1 MAEFFCSCKESKIEN
16 RRSFYGCFAVGPFNP
31 GQGLTVANALRRT
44 LLSEL
49 KGIAI
54 TSVEIDGVTH
64 EYSTL
69 PGIRESVL
77 DVLLNLKEIVLTS
90 SDLLPFAPGCFDLE
104 NLKNDQQLDQLS
116 ESSSFLPYYLT
127 NKQDNVV
134 SSQVGLYPENVL
146 KNNKAQINK
155 TGFYRYSDSTAP
167 KELSFP
173 QIGYLQ
179 ARGPGIVKAFDLKL
193 PSSIVCVDPDQYIA
207 TLSENGILN
216 FKFTIDKGENCS
228 FNVSNF
234 LTKSLPKKNDEFFY
248 QTQPKKTKKE
258 KNTLLIDALFMP
270 VNKVNYIIES
280 YQGGPITNPKEKLK
294 EVVVLEIWTN
304 GSVHPRQAFYDAL
317 KNLNSLFSQLEKIK
331 ILNSAVIESVV

>member
-16 RRSFYGCFAVGPFNP
+16 RRSFYGCFALGPFNP

-54 TSVEIDGVTH
+54 TSAEIDGVAH

-69 PGIRESVL
+69 PGLRESVL

-90 SDLLPFAPGCFDLE
+90 SDFLPFSLGGD
-104 NLKNDQQLDQLS
+104 NS
-116 ESSSFLPYYLT
+116 ESLTEPQKLNQINKNSSFLPYYLRQ
-127 NKQDNVV
+127 NQINV
-134 SSQVGLYPENVL
+134 SSGQVNFDSEVSL
-146 KNNKAQINK
+146 KTNK
-155 TGFYRYSDSTAP
+155 TGLSRYSESIMTQ
-167 KELSFP
+167 KCTFP

-193 PSSIVCVDPDQYIA
+193 PPSIVCVDPDQYIA
-207 TLSENGILN
+207 TLSEDGMLN
-216 FKFTIDKGENCS
+216 LKFTIDRGENS
-228 FNVSNF
+228 PFNLSHL
-234 LTKSLPKKNDEFFY
+234 LTKSLSKKTDEFLY
-248 QTQPKKTKKE
+248 TAQPKKTKKQE
-258 KNTLLIDALFMP
+258 KSLLIDALFMP

-294 EVVVLEIWTN
+294 EVIVLEIWTN
-304 GSVHPRQAFYDAL
+304 GSLHPRQAFYDAL
-317 KNLNSLFSQLEKIK
+317 KILNNLFSQLEKIK
-331 ILNSAVIESVV
+331 ILNSTVIESIV